1 MKSISLSELTDH
13 IQRTIKETYT
23 DSIWVRAEINELR
36 ENNGHCFL
44 ELVEKDTSTDN
55 ITTKIRANIWASTY
69 RMLKPY
75 FESTTGETFRSGLKV
90 LLAVT
95 VDFSGM
101 YGVGLTVKDIDPVF
115 TVGEL
120 ETRRQQIIQKLESEG
135 VAEMNKQIP
144 FPLLPQK
151 IAIISSPTAAGYGD
165 FCNQLESNGSRF
177 AFYTKLFPAVM
188 QGTQTEI
195 SIIQALEKIYKHIDF
210 FDVVV
215 IIRGG
220 GATTDLASFD
230 SYNLALNCA
239 QFPLPIIAGI
249 GHQRDNTILDRVA
262 HTSVKTPTAAAELL
276 IYAMDNQLNTL
287 HNTSNE
293 LIDIVREKINLEKNR
308 FDLIKLRLKQVSKLG
323 INNKLLQ
330 QTNILYRLKTILNSF
345 VNSNT
350 TKLVVMENNLKSYS
364 PSFMAERG
372 YSITS
377 MNGKRISSISEIE
390 IGNQIKTYLKD
401 GSFESEITKK

>member
-120 ETRRQQIIQKLESEG
+120 ETRRQQIIQQLESEG

-151 IAIISSPTAAGYGD
+151 IAIISSTTAAGYGD
-165 FCNQLESNGSRF
+165 FCNQLESNGSHL

-188 QGTQTEI
+188 QGTQTES
-195 SIIQALEKIYKHIDF
+195 SIVQALEKIYKYIDF

-249 GHQRDNTILDRVA
+249 GHQRDTTILDRVV

-276 IYAMDNQLNTL
+276 IYAMDNQLNIL

-293 LIDIVREKINLEKNR
+293 LIDIVREKINFEKNR

>member
-120 ETRRQQIIQKLESEG
+120 ETRRQQIIQQLESEG

>member
-120 ETRRQQIIQKLESEG
+120 ETRRQQIIQQLESEG

-188 QGTQTEI
+188 QGTQTES
-195 SIIQALEKIYKHIDF
+195 SIVQALEKIYKYIDF

-249 GHQRDNTILDRVA
+249 GHQRDTTILDRVV

-276 IYAMDNQLNTL
+276 IYAMDNQLNIL

-293 LIDIVREKINLEKNR
+293 LIDIVREKINFEKNR